1 MLAQPVPNHLWAQ
14 CVLGHVLGPIKTLE
28 RAQSKVRDKAKVK
41 GVKEMEVAGSMH
53 DVVRGSLISDDCL
66 TLAMTVLALA
76 SRADVEVLKIK
87 NGFSAVG
94 RAQVNVLSLPAVQ

>member
-1 MLAQPVPNHLWAQ
+1 M
-14 CVLGHVLGPIKTLE
+14 E
-28 RAQSKVRDKAKVK
+28 RAQSKVRDKAKMK

-66 TLAMTVLALA
+66 TLAMAVLALA
-76 SRADVEVLKIK
+76 SRAEVEVLKIK

-94 RAQVNVLSLPAVQ
+94 RAQVNVLPLPAVQ